1 MPPVVS
7 TVARTDPRVVAFCTP
22 SGPEVFTGVVH
33 GNQIWT
39 ADPFDVETIHGE
51 AREVYARL
59 LNRASSPELP
69 AHGKTLLLL
78 GEAGSGKTH
87 LMRAFRAAA
96 HAAGAGYCGYLQ
108 MTTGTDNYARY
119 LLSNLIDSLEHPYKP
134 GLPETGLGRL
144 ARGLLDALEMVP
156 AEDRQRLCDDLL
168 EPDEVAR
175 EVHRFA
181 YLAIQHPR
189 FRGADLDVV
198 RALLFTLAN
207 DARVHSLALKWL
219 RCEDLG
225 KFDRELLGDLVPRP
239 QPEKPL
245 QTVLALGRLTSA
257 VHTAALVL
265 LVDQIEQVIDLDRY
279 AEDRG
284 AQFRSAV
291 NTLVDVADGLPNAV
305 VVVGCLEDMFKEGRQ
320 YLPNPK
326 LDRLERNPDPIR
338 LPGNR
343 TAADIESVI
352 ARRLDVLFDA
362 AGVEPDPSNPVAPYS
377 AADLAPLAGM
387 RGRDALDNLRR
398 HREQC
403 FKAGTWIPPEWGA
416 SPPPPPPP
424 PVEWEQ
430 RWSDHLAGYAAPV
443 LDDEPKLAELLAFAI
458 RAVSDE
464 MPNGVHFGAQPEG
477 RFVPVDVHTAGD
489 AVDRLYVA
497 VCDKSSRGG
506 GLGKQVEEVV
516 KRAGEIPAVLVRST
530 AFPNTPTAAVSK
542 LIAGL
547 VAPRGKG
554 RRVVVE
560 NSDWRA
566 MVAFREFHGRHHKEP
581 GFADW
586 QRSERPLAELRAVA
600 AILAL
605 DKLLVAEAAAPA
617 PLPPP
622 PPAGTP
628 KPTLPAPQAAATAP
642 LADHA
647 VRLGE
652 TRGAVPAPV
661 ELRPKDLCRHAAFLG
676 GPGSGKTTAALTVIE
691 QLLLAGVPAVLLDRK
706 GDLSRYADP
715 AAWTAAE
722 PDPDRADRR
731 DRLRAAVEVALYTPG
746 ADAGRPLAIP
756 VVPGD
761 LGQLPAA
768 DREQLAQYAAA
779 SLGAMMGYRSKAP
792 DPKLVILQKAIEVLA
807 RLPGR
812 EVTAKAL
819 QQLVADQDDALLCQV
834 EGFEDKH
841 FKKLSQ
847 DLLTLSLQHRRLLE
861 SGEPLNV
868 DTLLGRDSGTGKTR
882 LTVINTQFL
891 GDAATTDFWVA
902 QLLLA
907 VDRWRAKNPSPDG
920 RLQAVFLFD
929 EADQYLPAVRQP
941 AAKGPMESLL
951 KRARS
956 AGIGLFLATQ
966 SPGDFDYRCRD
977 QVLTWLIG
985 RVKEPVAI
993 GKLRPMLEARPDAAD
1008 KLPNQTAG
1016 QFFLVRE
1023 SDVLPVSVERNLIPT
1038 EQLPEHRILALAESR
1053 APVGRSAVAT
1063 RSAGNPAAPRGSGSS

>member
-1 MPPVVS
+1 MPPVAAPA
-7 TVARTDPRVVAFCTP
+7 ARTDPRVAAFCTP
-22 SGPEVFTGVVH
+22 AGPEVFTGVVH
-33 GNQIWT
+33 GNQVWT
-39 ADPFDVETIHGE
+39 ADPFDVEAIHAE

-59 LNRASSPELP
+59 LNRASTPDPP

-96 HAAGAGYCGYLQ
+96 HAGGAGYCGYLQ

-119 LLSNLIDSLEHPYKP
+119 LLSNLIDSMEHPYRP
-134 GLPETGLGRL
+134 GHPETGLGRL
-144 ARGLLDALEMVP
+144 ARGLLDALDMVP

-181 YLAIQHPR
+181 YLAIQHSR
-189 FRGADLDVV
+189 FRGADLDVI

-207 DARVHSLALKWL
+207 DARIHSLALKWL

-225 KFDRELLGDLVPRP
+225 RFDRELLGDLVPRP
-239 QPEKPL
+239 QSEKPL
-245 QTVLALGRLTSA
+245 QTILALGRLMSA

-265 LVDQIEQVIDLDRY
+265 LVDQIEQVIDLDRS
-279 AEDRG
+279 AQDRG
-284 AQFRSAV
+284 EQFRFAV

-305 VVVGCLEDMFKEGRQ
+305 VVVGCLEDLFTEGRQ
-320 YLPNPK
+320 HLPKPK
-326 LDRLERNPDPIR
+326 LDRLERDPDPVR
-338 LPGNR
+338 LTGNR
-343 TAADIESVI
+343 TAADIEAMV
-352 ARRLDVLFDA
+352 ARRLDVVFDA
-362 AGVEPDPSNPVAPYS
+362 AGVEPDPADPVAPYA

-398 HREQC
+398 HRERC
-403 FKAGTWIPPEWGA
+403 FRAGVWVRPEWDTT
-416 SPPPPPPP
+416 PPPPLPP
-424 PVEWEQ
+424 PVDWEK
-430 RWSDHLAGYAAPV
+430 RWSDHLAGYTAPV
-443 LDDEPKLAELLAFAI
+443 LDDEPKLADLLAFAA

-464 MPNGVHFGAQPEG
+464 MSTGVHFGAQPEG
-477 RFVPVDVHTAGD
+477 RFVPVEVHTAGD

-497 VCDKSSRGG
+497 ICDKSSRGG
-506 GLGKQVEEVV
+506 GLGKQVEEVA
-516 KRAGEIPAVLVRST
+516 KRAGEIPVVLVRST

-547 VAPRGKG
+547 VAPRGRG

-566 MVAFREFHGRHHKEP
+566 MAAFREFHTEHHSEP
-581 GFADW
+581 GYADW
-586 QRSERPLAELRAVA
+586 QRSERPLAELRAVST
-600 AILAL
+600 ILAL
-605 DKLLVAEAAAPA
+605 DRLLTTAPAAPT
-617 PLPPP
+617 PQPPP
-622 PPAGTP
+622 PPVGVP
-628 KPTLPAPQAAATAP
+628 KVAPVRPAPTGLPVSQ
-642 LADHA
+642 D

-652 TRGAVPAPV
+652 TRGAAPAPV

-676 GPGSGKTTAALTVIE
+676 GPGSGKTTAALTIVE

-722 PDPDRADRR
+722 PDPDRSARR
-731 DRLRAAVEVALYTPG
+731 DRLRAAIDVVLYTPG

-768 DREQLAQYAAA
+768 DREQLAQFAAA
-779 SLGAMMGYRSKAP
+779 SLGTMMGYRSKAP
-792 DPKLVILQKAIEVLA
+792 DPKLVILQNAIEVLA

-812 EVTAKAL
+812 AVTAKAL

-847 DLLTLSLQHRRLLE
+847 DLLTLALQHRRLLE
-861 SGEPLNV
+861 AGELLDV
-868 DTLLGRDSGTGKTR
+868 DALLGRGSVAGKTR
-882 LTVINTQFL
+882 LTVINTQLL

-907 VDRWRAKNPSPDG
+907 LDRWRAKNPAPDG

-993 GKLRPMLEARPDAAD
+993 GKLKPMLEGRPDAVD
-1008 KLPNQTAG
+1008 KLPGHAAG
-1016 QFFLVRE
+1016 QFYLVRE
-1023 SDVLPVSVERNLIPT
+1023 SDVLPVSVARNLIPT
-1038 EQLPEHRILALAESR
+1038 EQLPEDRILALA
-1053 APVGRSAVAT
+1053 AT
-1063 RSAGNPAAPRGSGSS
+1063 RKPAARS